1 VRLFIERAR
10 DVRPNFSLTRENAPA
25 VAEICARLDGLPL
38 AIELAAARVKVLT
51 PQQMMDRLGDRLK
64 LLTKGARDL
73 PERQRTLRATMEWSH
88 ALLDEGEKVLFGRL
102 SVFAGGRTLEAIEA
116 VCDAEG
122 DLPVDVLDGVESLV
136 EKSLLREEEGPG
148 EEPRFVMLE
157 TVHEYAREKLE
168 ESGEAEELK
177 RRHAGYFLALAE
189 QAEPELRGPRQYE
202 WLECLESEHDNL
214 RAAFTWLLED
224 TEIESGLR
232 LAVALRRFWH
242 VRGYFE
248 EGRRWLEQALAEDGR
263 ASASVR
269 VQALDAIGGLA
280 HDQGDVDRAE
290 SAAREGLEL
299 SALAGLE
306 SGRVASLRR
315 MMGITAE
322 REGDYER
329 ATELHEE
336 SLALFREADDT
347 WSIAASLL
355 SLANALV
362 VRGEHGRAKELYREA
377 LVLSRKSGDPEQH
390 ATGLSNLGYE
400 YLLEGDYEQATALN
414 EEAARLYRDRGSRGG
429 LVYALD
435 NLAWAALACG
445 DHERARALHEETL
458 ALCRELGDKL
468 IGSESL
474 EGLACAAAA
483 RGEAERSARLFG
495 TASTLG
501 YQQAPAERAL
511 REPYLAAARSRLD
524 EAVWKAAWEEGQ
536 AMTFEEAVSYALEGE
551 ACSDTPDSSTS
562 EDVSSKRLSE

>member
-1 VRLFIERAR
+1 
-10 DVRPNFSLTRENAPA
+10 
-25 VAEICARLDGLPL
+25 
-38 AIELAAARVKVLT
+38 
-51 PQQMMDRLGDRLK
+51 
-64 LLTKGARDL
+64 
-73 PERQRTLRATMEWSH
+73 MEWSH

-116 VCDAEG
+116 VCGAEG

-168 ESGEAEELK
+168 ESGEAEELR
-177 RRHAGYFLALAE
+177 RRHAQYFFTLAE

-202 WLECLESEHDNL
+202 WLECLEAEHDNM

-224 TEIESGLR
+224 AEIESGLR

-248 EGRRWLEQALAEDGR
+248 EGRRWLEQALAEDGL

-269 VQALDAIGGLA
+269 VTALDALGGLA

-299 SALAGLE
+299 SARTGLE
-306 SGRVASLRR
+306 SGHVASLRR
-315 MMGITAE
+315 TMGITAE

-329 ATELHEE
+329 ATELHQE

-347 WSIAASLL
+347 WSTAASLL
-355 SLANALV
+355 SLANVLV
-362 VRGEHGRAKELYREA
+362 VREEHGRAKELYREA

-445 DHERARALHEETL
+445 DHERARTLHEETL

-483 RGEAERSARLFG
+483 RGEAERSALLFG
-495 TASTLG
+495 AASSLG
-501 YQQAPAERAL
+501 YQQAPAESAL
-511 REPYLAAARSRLD
+511 REPYLSAARSRLG
-524 EAVWKAAWEEGQ
+524 ATAWEATWAEGQ
-536 AMTFEEAVSYALEGE
+536 AMTFEQAVSYALDGE
-551 ACSDTPDSSTS
+551 ASS
-562 EDVSSKRLSE
+562 